1 MSWKCKKFVLLF
13 VSENTD
19 GQWCRRV
26 CKKFVL
32 LFVSEN
38 TDGQWC
44 RCHCVS
50 AVHLL
55 GHHKDKL

>member
-1 MSWKCKKFVLLF
+1 MPFNPSHTVTIIVITVLLF

-19 GQWCRRV
+19 GQWCRR
-26 CKKFVL
+26 
-32 LFVSEN
+32 
-38 TDGQWC
+38 
-44 RCHCVS
+44 HCVS